1 MLVTEI
7 ISIWDVD
14 THFITPRPFLVS
26 RNMQKVS
33 KPKVVSAIFYR
44 AVQKGSWG
52 AHVFFVCR
60 VCTYRKVLLGNK
72 GRAKFERIRISYSGY
87 EEDVSLWSKK

>member
-1 MLVTEI
+1 M
-7 ISIWDVD
+7 
-14 THFITPRPFLVS
+14 
-26 RNMQKVS
+26 
-33 KPKVVSAIFYR
+33 A
-44 AVQKGSWG
+44 SWG

-87 EEDVSLWSKK
+87 EEVDVSL

>member
-1 MLVTEI
+1 MLI
-7 ISIWDVD
+7 HIYHPQAIS
-14 THFITPRPFLVS
+14 RS

-33 KPKVVSAIFYR
+33 KPKVVSAIYSTELCM
-44 AVQKGSWG
+44 GSWG

-87 EEDVSLWSKK
+87 EEVDVSL